1 MHRTNQ
7 SVMKATR
14 CALMPGTLVTCAL
27 LLLGCSKNDV
37 TGVNSPP
44 SGSFS
49 VGVAGGLINTSQSST
64 ILEFQVML
72 DGKIIQDT
80 SYTPATN
87 VGSFDGNPHDISRD
101 HRHHTLTFKVVR
113 QTSSSNRY
121 STFAL
126 VVLVVDPVTH
136 GVVLQ
141 MTPSDKVAPL
151 ATPTQIDVEFDI

>member
-1 MHRTNQ
+1 MHRTKQ
-7 SVMKATR
+7 SSMKATR
-14 CALMPGTLVTCAL
+14 RALVPATLAACAL
-27 LLLGCSKNDV
+27 LLLGCSKNDI

-44 SGSFS
+44 SGSLS
-49 VGVAGGLINTSQSST
+49 VGLVNTNQSST

-141 MTPSDKVAPL
+141 MTPSDKAAPL
-151 ATPTQIDVEFDI
+151 ATPTQIDVDFDI